1 VVQSEEDSTKVG
13 FDSCIFRISTHAEIG
28 RLTDLNL
35 SFVNVGFHHL
45 TLIANLS
52 SMGTKER
59 SITVRY
65 RAWQR

>member
-1 VVQSEEDSTKVG
+1 MVQSEEDSTKVG

-35 SFVNVGFHHL
+35 LFVNVGFHDL
-45 TLIANLS
+45 TSIANLS

-59 SITVRY
+59 SINVSY
-65 RAWQR
+65 RAWRR